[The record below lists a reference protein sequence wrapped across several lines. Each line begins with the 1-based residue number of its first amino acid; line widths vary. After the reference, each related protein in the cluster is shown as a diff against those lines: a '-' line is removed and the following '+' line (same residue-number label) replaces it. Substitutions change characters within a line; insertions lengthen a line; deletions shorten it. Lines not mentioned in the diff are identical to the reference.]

1 MAASVIW
8 ATWAPAGDGRDFVDA
23 SMLISVESM
32 SIARMRQ
39 SASARPAGTKAASTP
54 CVSAQCRTWAR
65 VSPSCCHVEQ
75 AGRGGA
81 DARHALGLGQR
92 RQLFGVFGRQGGE
105 TG

>member
-1 MAASVIW
+1 MH
-8 ATWAPAGDGRDFVDA
+8 

-54 CVSAQCRTWAR
+54 CVFGPMPYLGAR
-65 VSPSCCHVEQ
+65 VAILLYVEQ

-92 RQLFGVFGRQGGE
+92 RQLFGVFGRQGGR